1 MWIWNTENAR
11 IVFLVTGSPVPK
23 KKDSKL
29 CDFKHPTVWL
39 SHSGDPRKG
48 INPTKVMLF
57 EHDSR
62 PWESCTRRGDS
73 YERVL

>member
-23 KKDSKL
+23 AKGSKL
-29 CDFKHPTVWL
+29 SDFKHPTVWL
-39 SHSGDPRKG
+39 SHSGDPRQG

-57 EHDSR
+57 EHYDR
-62 PWESCTRRGDS
+62 AWENRTKE